1 MNTEITNALQA
12 TEKETRYDECA
23 KRLLGNKNIL
33 AHILVKTVDEF
44 RGMNP
49 KDVMTYIEGEVYIGT
64 VPVEPGLTNA
74 VMQCA
79 TTTGKRVVGLNTEN
93 KEIYE
98 GEIRFDII
106 FYVRMRGCLSQV
118 IINVEAQKSL
128 PSGYDLLNRG
138 IFYGCRMISSQKER
152 DFEKMNYNDIKKVY
166 SIWVCMNMKE
176 NSLCHIHLAKDTLLG
191 HCSWKGKLD
200 MFNVIMI
207 GLSKELP
214 EQGEQYE
221 LHRLLGLL
229 FGSHGL
235 TNEQKLNMIQSEYEI
250 PTEDVREEVSVM
262 CNLSQGI
269 KEEGIRQGIRQ
280 GIQQGIQRG
289 RQQGLSLGVENLSMA
304 IQRLQRGDMVET
316 LLSDGIDENTVKE
329 AEEIVLSFR
338 SRMSDIV

>member
-1 MNTEITNALQA
+1 
-12 TEKETRYDECA
+12 
-23 KRLLGNKNIL
+23 
-33 AHILVKTVDEF
+33 
-44 RGMNP
+44 
-49 KDVMTYIEGEVYIGT
+49 
-64 VPVEPGLTNA
+64 
-74 VMQCA
+74 
-79 TTTGKRVVGLNTEN
+79 
-93 KEIYE
+93 
-98 GEIRFDII
+98 
-106 FYVRMRGCLSQV
+106 
-118 IINVEAQKSL
+118 
-128 PSGYDLLNRG
+128 
-138 IFYGCRMISSQKER
+138 
-152 DFEKMNYNDIKKVY
+152 
-166 SIWVCMNMKE
+166 
-176 NSLCHIHLAKDTLLG
+176 
-191 HCSWKGKLD
+191 

-235 TNEQKLNMIQSEYEI
+235 TSEQKLNMIQSEYEI

-269 KEEGIRQGIRQ
+269 KEEGIQEGIR
-280 GIQQGIQRG
+280 RG

>member
-12 TEKETRYDECA
+12 TEKETQYDECA
-23 KRLLGNKNIL
+23 KRLLGNKHVL

-44 RGMNP
+44 QGMNP
-49 KDVMTYIEGEVYIGT
+49 KDVIVYIEGDVCIGT
-64 VPVEPGLTNA
+64 VPVEPGLTNK

-79 TTTGKRVVGLNTEN
+79 TTTGKRIVGLNTEN
-93 KEIYE
+93 KEILE
-98 GEIRFDII
+98 GEIRFDMI
-106 FYVRMRGCLSQV
+106 FYVRTKVGLSQV
-118 IINVEAQKSL
+118 IINVEAQQSPPK
-128 PSGYDLLNRG
+128 GYDLLNRG

-152 DFEKMNYNDIKKVY
+152 DFEKMNYNDIKRVY
-166 SIWVCMNMKE
+166 SIWVCMNMEE
-176 NSLCHIHLAKDTLLG
+176 NSLNHIHLINDAWLG
-191 HCSWKGKLD
+191 CAEWKGKLD

-214 EQGEQYE
+214 EQDEQYE

-269 KEEGIRQGIRQ
+269 KEEGIRQGMQQGMRQ
-280 GIQQGIQRG
+280 GI
-289 RQQGLSLGVENLSMA
+289 SLGVENLSTA
-304 IQRLQRGDMVET
+304 IKRLQRGELAET
-316 LLSDGIDENTVKE
+316 LLSDGIDENTVRE

-338 SRMSDIV
+338 SRVSDIV

>member
-1 MNTEITNALQA
+1 M
-12 TEKETRYDECA
+12 
-23 KRLLGNKNIL
+23 
-33 AHILVKTVDEF
+33 
-44 RGMNP
+44 
-49 KDVMTYIEGEVYIGT
+49 
-64 VPVEPGLTNA
+64 
-74 VMQCA
+74 
-79 TTTGKRVVGLNTEN
+79 
-93 KEIYE
+93 
-98 GEIRFDII
+98 
-106 FYVRMRGCLSQV
+106 
-118 IINVEAQKSL
+118 
-128 PSGYDLLNRG
+128 
-138 IFYGCRMISSQKER
+138 
-152 DFEKMNYNDIKKVY
+152 
-166 SIWVCMNMKE
+166 
-176 NSLCHIHLAKDTLLG
+176 G

-269 KEEGIRQGIRQ
+269 KEEGIQEGIR
-280 GIQQGIQRG
+280 RG

-304 IQRLQRGDMVET
+304 IQRLQRGDMAET

>member
-1 MNTEITNALQA
+1 
-12 TEKETRYDECA
+12 
-23 KRLLGNKNIL
+23 
-33 AHILVKTVDEF
+33 
-44 RGMNP
+44 
-49 KDVMTYIEGEVYIGT
+49 
-64 VPVEPGLTNA
+64 
-74 VMQCA
+74 
-79 TTTGKRVVGLNTEN
+79 
-93 KEIYE
+93 
-98 GEIRFDII
+98 
-106 FYVRMRGCLSQV
+106 
-118 IINVEAQKSL
+118 
-128 PSGYDLLNRG
+128 
-138 IFYGCRMISSQKER
+138 
-152 DFEKMNYNDIKKVY
+152 MNYNDIKKVY

-191 HCSWKGKLD
+191 HCSWTGKLD

-316 LLSDGIDENTVKE
+316 LLSDGMDEETVKE
-329 AEEIVLSFR
+329 AEKIVLSFQ
-338 SRMSDIV
+338 SMLS